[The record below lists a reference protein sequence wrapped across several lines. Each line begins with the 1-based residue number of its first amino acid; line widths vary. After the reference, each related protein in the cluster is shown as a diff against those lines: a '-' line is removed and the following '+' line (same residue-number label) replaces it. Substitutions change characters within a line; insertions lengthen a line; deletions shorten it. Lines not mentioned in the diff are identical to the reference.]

1 LLAAFFAAIWNSCRI
16 EKRAGLY
23 MAYGSMEAYFFREF

>member
-1 LLAAFFAAIWNSCRI
+1 LLAAFFAAIWNSCQI

-23 MAYGSMEAYFFREF
+23 IACGSMEPYFFREF